1 MRDVLESAK
10 MAGFALVIVGT
21 LGLLLNEFV
30 LDWGRPATLSFAAA
44 NAAGLLVLGLAYLRG
59 GRERR
64 A

>member
-1 MRDVLESAK
+1 